1 MEANDDDAERIN
13 AEKLQ
18 QDKAELKQQQA
29 RSPFRETP
37 GHQRKTEQITD
48 MYGAWIQMANENVR
62 SAAAQRASP
71 RAGPPTLTPPPL
83 ARARRK

>member
-13 AEKLQ
+13 AEKMQ

-37 GHQRKTEQITD
+37 GHQRKTEQLTD

-62 SAAAQRASP
+62 PSRA
-71 RAGPPTLTPPPL
+71 RAGRARPQPRGTE
-83 ARARRK
+83 ARARPPLRRK